1 MKKPSPWWRATLP
14 FFILSWLLLVVV
26 VLPLQWFAAGDSRLS
41 RRSGIGRLFYTW
53 NRNLF
58 PEP

>member
-14 FFILSWLLLVVV
+14 LFILFWLLLVVV
-26 VLPLQWFAAGDSRLS
+26 VLPLQWFTSGDHRLS
-41 RRSGIGRLFYTW
+41 RRSGIGRWFNTW
-53 NRNLF
+53 NRHLF